1 MGEDYVAEHFT
12 PRYAPW
18 RQRIAFVPNG
28 DFFQA
33 VKAGKA
39 GVVTDEIDRFVPEG
53 IRLKSGKVL
62 EADIII
68 TATGF
73 NLNVLGDIAFSVDGR
88 PVDLSQSV
96 TYRGMMFTGL
106 PNLAWVFGYFRAS
119 WTLRADIMGDF
130 VTRLLKHMDDKG
142 LRRVE
147 PALRPEDADIK
158 LGPWID
164 PEDFNPG
171 YMMRG
176 VHLMPKAGDKPEWRH
191 TQDYWSEKDV
201 LPVLDLEDPVF
212 RYR

>member
-1 MGEDYVAEHFT
+1 MERA
-12 PRYAPW
+12 

-53 IRLKSGKVL
+53 VRLKSGKVL

-119 WTLRADIMGDF
+119 WTLRSDIMGDF

-147 PALRPEDADIK
+147 PALRPEDADMK

-212 RYR
+212 QYR

>member
-1 MGEDYVAEHFT
+1 
-12 PRYAPW
+12 
-18 RQRIAFVPNG
+18 
-28 DFFQA
+28 
-33 VKAGKA
+33 
-39 GVVTDEIDRFVPEG
+39 
-53 IRLKSGKVL
+53 
-62 EADIII
+62 
-68 TATGF
+68 
-73 NLNVLGDIAFSVDGR
+73 
-88 PVDLSQSV
+88 
-96 TYRGMMFTGL
+96 MFTGL

-130 VTRLLKHMDDKG
+130 VTRLLKHMDEKG

-176 VHLMPKAGDKPEWRH
+176 VHLMPKAGDRPEWRH

-201 LPVLDLEDPVF
+201 LPVLDLEDPIF

>member
-1 MGEDYVAEHFT
+1 
-12 PRYAPW
+12 
-18 RQRIAFVPNG
+18 
-28 DFFQA
+28 
-33 VKAGKA
+33 
-39 GVVTDEIDRFVPEG
+39 VVTDEIDRFVPEG

-73 NLNVLGDIAFSVDGR
+73 NLNVLGDIAFSVDDR

-119 WTLRADIMGDF
+119 WTLRADLMGDF
-130 VTRLLKHMDDKG
+130 VTRLLHYMDEKG
-142 LRRVE
+142 LCRVE
-147 PALRPEDADIK
+147 PALRPEDADMK

-164 PEDFNPG
+164 ETEFNPG
-171 YMMRG
+171 YLMRG

-191 TQDYWSEKDV
+191 TQDYWSEKDL
-201 LPVLDLEDPVF
+201 LPNLDLDDPIF